1 MNFSPQCPWDKVQK
15 IASLINV
22 QRKNQ
27 FFQRLMAYWTLKRQ
41 TRNGVPLIRRLQFAK
56 ANKESK
62 APETPQKNAHHS
74 QKKKEREREK
84 ENAALKKVRKNK
96 IKAVPRA
103 AVDSAGTV
111 KTVVSRGIRI
121 TISGQAPRAFKRSRG
136 RPRKQFDHPPLEQKP
151 TPLEKN
157 SKNTFKIPRVP
168 QRPKGPSREKLDLM
182 KQMSD
187 TSKQLSNP
195 LEQKSKDTFKI
206 PGAPPRPQ
214 GRTRKK
220 LDPMKEMS
228 DTSKQMS
235 NPLEEKTS
243 VEKVLN
249 SEMTFWGLLA
259 IFKFEFLEFSLN
271 TFLRTLDPIT
281 I

>member
-1 MNFSPQCPWDKVQK
+1 MKLVSNFYDDSHFCLPFSIGLMNFSPQCPWDKVQK

-111 KTVVSRGIRI
+111 QTIVSRGIRI

-151 TPLEKN
+151 KPLEKN

-187 TSKQLSNP
+187 TFN
-195 LEQKSKDTFKI
+195 I
-206 PGAPPRPQ
+206 PEVSPRPQ
-214 GRTRKK
+214 GRTRKI

-235 NPLEEKTS
+235 NLMEQKRS
-243 VEKVLN
+243 LEKVLN
-249 SEMTFWGLLA
+249 SEMTFWGLLLSN
-259 IFKFEFLEFSLN
+259 FYV
-271 TFLRTLDPIT
+271 
-281 I
+281 